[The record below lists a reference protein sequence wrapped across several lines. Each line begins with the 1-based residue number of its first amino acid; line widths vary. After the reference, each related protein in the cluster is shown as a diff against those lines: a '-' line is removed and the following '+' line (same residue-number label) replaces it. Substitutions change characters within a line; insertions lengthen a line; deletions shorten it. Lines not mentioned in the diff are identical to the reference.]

1 MERMWVMGKKS
12 CVSKTTVRK
21 EQQCGKNHE
30 GKVQTHAP
38 KQLPAQKSSDAGNGF
53 LKCITRPKFGHSA

>member
-21 EQQCGKNHE
+21 EHQCGKNHE
-30 GKVQTHAP
+30 GKDIIRRLQYSE
-38 KQLPAQKSSDAGNGF
+38 LPTFEN
-53 LKCITRPKFGHSA
+53 RPSNARIFISFARLFMI